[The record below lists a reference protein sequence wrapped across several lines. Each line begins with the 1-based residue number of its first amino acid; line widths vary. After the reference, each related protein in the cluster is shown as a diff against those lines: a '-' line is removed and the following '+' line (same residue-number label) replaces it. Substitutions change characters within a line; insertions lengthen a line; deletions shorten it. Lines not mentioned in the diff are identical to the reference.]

1 MTTSD
6 QSTTAPRLIETNA
19 ALQVHCESLR
29 DTAWLGIDTEF
40 LRVNT
45 YYPRLC
51 LLQLANPD
59 GIVLLD
65 PVKIGSLDP
74 LYSVLTDSGIVKI
87 VHAARQDFEV
97 LVQHGVSLPEP
108 VFDTQLAA
116 AFCGHGEQLSYAQM
130 VQSVC
135 GVSLAKSETRTNW
148 CERPLRPAQ
157 INYAADDVRYL
168 GIMYESLRA
177 ELVAGGKLEWLQ
189 QECGLLAEPDQYH
202 SPPEF
207 AYRRLKRGQSLDVA
221 AQHRLSRLAEWRERT
236 AQRIDLPRE
245 WVLPNAALFDIA
257 KLESLDVAALQ
268 QIDSLR
274 PRQRGRWG
282 EELIAALRDAG
293 GDGNPLWPGVGRL
306 SARQTDLRRRLTTLV
321 QHRAQQHNMSAS
333 LLATRQDLERL
344 IRGDRKAAVLQGWRR
359 AAVGDALLAAL
370 EDQPESSARAIF
382 CP

>member
-1 MTTSD
+1 MMTSD
-6 QSTTAPRLIETNA
+6 ESTPAPRLIETGA
-19 ALQVHCESLR
+19 ALQAHCESLR
-29 DTAWLGIDTEF
+29 DTAWLGVDTEF

-65 PVKIGSLDP
+65 PVKIGHLDP
-74 LYSVLTDSGIVKI
+74 LRGVLADTGIVKI
-87 VHAARQDFEV
+87 VHAARQDLEV
-97 LVQHGVSLPEP
+97 MVQHGVGLPAP

-116 AFCGHGEQLSYAQM
+116 AFCGHGEQLSYAHL
-130 VQSVC
+130 VQSLS
-135 GVSLAKSETRTNW
+135 GISLAKSETRTNW
-148 CERPLRPAQ
+148 CERPLRPEQ
-157 INYAADDVRYL
+157 IQYAADDVRYL
-168 GIMYESLRA
+168 GMLYESLHA
-177 ELVAGGKLEWLQ
+177 ELVTGGKLDWLQ
-189 QECGLLAEPDQYH
+189 QECALLADPDQYQNL
-202 SPPEF
+202 PEL

-245 WVLPNAALFDIA
+245 WVLPNAALFDLA
-257 KLESLDVAALQ
+257 GLESLDITALH

-282 EELIAALRDAG
+282 GELIAALRGAG
-293 GDGNPLWPGVGRL
+293 DDGEPLWPDAGRL

-321 QHRAQQHNMSAS
+321 QHCAQQHKMSAS
-333 LLATRQDLERL
+333 LLATRQDLDRL
-344 IRGDRKAAVLQGWRR
+344 VRGDRTVAVLHGWRR

-370 EDQPESSARAIF
+370 EDQPESPVSN
-382 CP
+382 PG